1 MQFKDKFDNYNIE
14 TINSYDIQMNDVSI
28 ENSDI
33 GLVKL
38 DDEFTHV
45 FDAKASDG
53 DKYIL
58 KFSRQFMY
66 LDIYPSM
73 NYKGTDIYY
82 KLFAKVF
89 GILKSVEYFNINRV
103 GLRKFNNFFIEED
116 KVSKLKDIF
125 SDDSFSL
132 WIPENYKLRRKKTM
146 TDVYVEEILSL
157 NFIKEI
163 SYGMF
168 ENGKSVYL
176 VAFDFD
182 IYSNNES
189 FLSEFTSTIES
200 KLDEMNEC
208 AFEFFLRK
216 Q

>member
-132 WIPENYKLRRKKTM
+132 WIPENYKLRRKN
-146 TDVYVEEILSL
+146 DDGCVCGR
-157 NFIKEI
+157 NF
-163 SYGMF
+163 
-168 ENGKSVYL
+168 KS
-176 VAFDFD
+176 
-182 IYSNNES
+182 
-189 FLSEFTSTIES
+189 
-200 KLDEMNEC
+200 
-208 AFEFFLRK
+208 
-216 Q
+216 

>member
-1 MQFKDKFDNYNIE
+1 
-14 TINSYDIQMNDVSI
+14 
-28 ENSDI
+28 
-33 GLVKL
+33 
-38 DDEFTHV
+38 
-45 FDAKASDG
+45 
-53 DKYIL
+53 
-58 KFSRQFMY
+58 
-66 LDIYPSM
+66 
-73 NYKGTDIYY
+73 
-82 KLFAKVF
+82 
-89 GILKSVEYFNINRV
+89 
-103 GLRKFNNFFIEED
+103 
-116 KVSKLKDIF
+116 
-125 SDDSFSL
+125 
-132 WIPENYKLRRKKTM
+132 M

-208 AFEFFLRK
+208 AFEFFKKTMKDRFLENVLINESK
-216 Q
+216 KLTDFGIIEGDE